1 MILKKAFKV
10 QAPCG
15 THGSDTVKA
24 FSFFDFKGVE
34 LVSSTF
40 FLCGFK
46 N

>member
-1 MILKKAFKV
+1 MILKTNFKA

-15 THGSDTVKA
+15 IQHSGTVKA

-40 FLCGFK
+40 FLCGFE